1 MNKISLCLLLL
12 VAAGCQLDQNQIIPI
27 SAESA
32 PMTVKQ
38 DASSLEQRFSDSRKM
53 DPVTTITMWAQRYE
67 ELSKQAEQ
75 LRKENARLLEE
86 NNRLQQDFGKMKLE
100 LEQTG
105 KEVGQSN
112 TLLQEAHVELSK
124 WKSDVLGFREE
135 MRQAQTAQMQA
146 LSRVLRIL
154 GAESTLPQA
163 EAAKDSKVS
172 PQEGTKQ

>member
-12 VAAGCQLDQNQIIPI
+12 AAAGCQQDQIIPI
-27 SAESA
+27 SMESA

-38 DASSLEQRFSDSRKM
+38 DAGSLEQRFSDSGKV

-67 ELSKQAEQ
+67 ELSKQTEQ

-86 NNRLQQDFGKMKLE
+86 NNRLQQDFVKMKLE
-100 LEQTG
+100 QEQTR
-105 KEVGQSN
+105 KDVERSN
-112 TLLQEAHVELSK
+112 ALLQEAHVELSK

-154 GAESTLPQA
+154 GAESAAPQK
-163 EAAKDSKVS
+163 EAAKDSTVS